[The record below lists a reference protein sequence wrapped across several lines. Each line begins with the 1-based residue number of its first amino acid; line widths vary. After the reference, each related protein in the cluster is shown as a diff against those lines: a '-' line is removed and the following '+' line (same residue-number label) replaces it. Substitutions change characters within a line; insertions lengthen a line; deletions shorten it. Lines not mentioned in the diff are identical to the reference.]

1 MAETTTLYRFEI
13 GDRIVTIPA
22 FISVT
27 GTIVGHAPRDKD
39 GSLVYW
45 VRMDGLVGVNRD
57 GSANISKMLEW
68 VVRPLANKPMKL
80 PAADF
85 GAW

>member
-1 MAETTTLYRFEI
+1 MTETTAPYRFEI
-13 GDRIVTIPA
+13 GDRIVTIPT
-22 FISVT
+22 FMSLT

-68 VVRPLANKPMKL
+68 VARPLAIRPIKP
-80 PAADF
+80 PTAET
-85 GAW
+85 G